1 MTDNPF
7 PPPNPANPWTSP
19 TRKIGMIAALL
30 VASLIPGWMISSLVA
45 ERESRQMEM
54 SRDFAQSWGPEQTLT
69 TPVLVVPYKPA
80 ADQPRH
86 YLKIP
91 SSQVTVTARLSP
103 ETRKRGL
110 FSATVY
116 SASVEMQGSFRI
128 PHQVRLAASM
138 VNGSAGL
145 LWQESFIILGSSKLA
160 GMSSA
165 SLVVGSDQRIAW
177 QNCWEIS
184 ATDEDCKGSES
195 LLGKLS
201 LASPPGA
208 GTTLPFH
215 IAANVRGTQSLSL
228 LSQAQALSVT
238 MSAPW
243 QTPSFSGSTL
253 PLSSSLSEAGFEAQ
267 WQAVNYGAPQSWSSR
282 QFADPGP
289 SSATRIKVDL
299 LDPTPA
305 YRMIHRASKYDAL
318 FLALSFATY
327 FLFEALAKKRIH
339 LVQYGLMGLSVTLFP
354 LLLLSI
360 AEPLG
365 YDRGFLL
372 GALLVLTQASLYTG
386 AVARRFRETALFAAM
401 LALLFGFIYVLLS
414 LETYSLLAGSL
425 ALFAVLSL
433 VMLLTRRID
442 WSSWNTPGK
451 GTAP

>member
-1 MTDNPF
+1 MTDNPV
-7 PPPNPANPWTSP
+7 PSPIPANPWASP
-19 TRKIGMIAALL
+19 TRKIAMIAVLL
-30 VASLIPGWMISSLVA
+30 VASLVPGWMISSLVA

-69 TPVLVVPYKPA
+69 TPVLVVPYQPA

-91 SSQVTVTARLSP
+91 ASQLNLAAKLSP
-103 ETRKRGL
+103 EVRRRGL
-110 FSATVY
+110 FKATVY
-116 SASVEMQGSFRI
+116 GAAIEMQGTFSI
-128 PHQVRLAASM
+128 PHQVRLAASTQ
-138 VNGSAGL
+138 NGSARL
-145 LWQESFIILGSSKLA
+145 LWQESFITLGTSRLA

-165 SLVVGSDQRIAW
+165 SLVVGGDQQIAW
-177 QNCWEIS
+177 RNCWEIT
-184 ATDEDCKGSES
+184 ATDDDCKGAES

-201 LASPPGA
+201 LASPPSP
-208 GTTLPFH
+208 GTTLAFRV
-215 IAANVRGTQSLSL
+215 AVNLRGTQSLAL
-228 LSQAQALSVT
+228 LSQAQSLSVA

-243 QTPSFSGSTL
+243 QAPSFSGSTL
-253 PLSSSLSEAGFEAQ
+253 PISSTLSEAGFEAQ

-289 SSATRIKVDL
+289 SPATRIKVDL
-299 LDPTPA
+299 LDPTPT

-365 YDRGFLL
+365 YDRGFVL
-372 GALLVLTQASLYTG
+372 GALLVMAQASLYTG
-386 AVARRFRETALFAAM
+386 AVARRLRETALFAAM
-401 LALLFGFIYVLLS
+401 LALQFCFIYVLLS

-442 WSSWNTPGK
+442 WSNWNAPGK
-451 GTAP
+451 AAAP